1 MFAVLC
7 CLLGANVRVRRALLS
22 YLYTLSLQLL
32 EVLNEQINDD
42 DDDDDDDDELTYQ
55 RQSNLSRIEA
65 ESEIES

>member
-42 DDDDDDDDELTYQ
+42 DDDDDDELTYQ

>member
-42 DDDDDDDDELTYQ
+42 DDDDDELTYQ